1 MNLER
6 KLQILEGEW
15 YVESSYQS
23 DEHAALYAFYQPTQG
38 PFIIV
43 PSMMKEELTSDFTL
57 TSKYYRKHH
66 PINISIFYFSLLI
79 ATRGYLNA

>member
-23 DEHAALYAFYQPTQG
+23 DEHAALYAFY
-38 PFIIV
+38 
-43 PSMMKEELTSDFTL
+43 
-57 TSKYYRKHH
+57 
-66 PINISIFYFSLLI
+66 
-79 ATRGYLNA
+79 